1 VKIDRWSQS
10 RYWAVYDDDGEL
22 VCVTV
27 YKKGAKEVVRRLT
40 QLDPRDCPR
49 CGFLSATKQSRP
61 KLPEIAGTARAQ
73 TT

>member
-1 VKIDRWSQS
+1 VTIDKWQSS

-40 QLDPRDCPR
+40 HASQP
-49 CGFLSATKQSRP
+49 KQ
-61 KLPEIAGTARAQ
+61 PEEDKAKPQ
-73 TT
+73 

>member
-1 VKIDRWSQS
+1 MNIDRWPP

-40 QLDPRDCPR
+40 ALIQLI
-49 CGFLSATKQSRP
+49 AP
-61 KLPEIAGTARAQ
+61 KDAGT
-73 TT
+73 TWVDK